1 MKARNV
7 QPVGQMVYDET
18 TGDWVAWDGNSSG
31 VALSDTPEFFEDT
44 SFVTGDS
51 PATVDIN
58 TALGRNAEYVQVI
71 NDGPGAFTIAA
82 SNDGAVFGDAITVKA
97 SDPPFVFEGLSIDS
111 VRITW
116 VADSAYRVIAV

>member
-1 MKARNV
+1 MKTKNV
-7 QPVGQMVYDET
+7 KLVGQMVYDEA

-31 VALSDTPEFFEDT
+31 VSLSDTPEFFEDT
-44 SFVTGDS
+44 NFVTGDS
-51 PATVDIN
+51 PVTVDIN

-71 NDGPGAFTIAA
+71 NDGPGSFTIAA
-82 SNDGAVFGDAITVKA
+82 SNDGAAFGDEITIKA
-97 SDPPFVFEGLSIDS
+97 TDPAFVFEDLSINS